1 MRKGYIYRGDFVID
15 SQTAKR
21 LYEDEVNKN
30 GLSGAYARAAARA
43 GIHRSTFRD
52 KVISEP
58 KNNLNKPSEMSM
70 EERAEIQL
78 LKYRNERLQRQNKE
92 SELALAHL
100 QELERTAIAIRDKTP
115 PLPQWAIDHTAK
127 PDHPGLPIYH
137 WSDWHLGEVV
147 DPKQMHGY
155 NAFNREIAEQ
165 RVVTLVRNSLMMTK
179 EILGR
184 HKPNGCV
191 IFLGGDFVSG
201 WLHQELIATD
211 DMTPLQAMRTAT
223 TWLNAAL
230 LEMVKFFGKIT
241 VIGTPGNHG
250 RLFHRPPG
258 KLGAYQAFDWLV
270 YGFLQD
276 LFEHDK
282 RFTFIIPGEGEYLAE
297 LNGRRYMFM
306 HGHELGVKGGD
317 GIIGAIGPIMRGAQK
332 VGRSSASIG
341 RDFDTLVIGHYHQPL
356 LLPGIICNN
365 AIKGFDEY
373 ARRERYRATPPS
385 QVMWF
390 SHAKYGVVHFNEI
403 FVEKP
408 GKVYE

>member
-1 MRKGYIYRGDFVID
+1 MDMN
-15 SQTAKR
+15 QTAKK
-21 LYEDEVNKN
+21 LYDDEVKKN
-30 GLSGAYARAAARA
+30 GETGAYARAAKRA
-43 GIHRSTFRD
+43 GISRSALRHRVLSAMTGKTD
-52 KVISEP
+52 KVLEP
-58 KNNLNKPSEMSM
+58 TMS
-70 EERAEIQL
+70 ERADFQL
-78 LKYRNERLQRQNKE
+78 LKYRNERLARQNKE

-100 QELERTAIAIRDKTP
+100 QELERTAIALRDTLP
-115 PLPQWAIDHTAK
+115 PLPDWAIDHAAK

-155 NAFNREIAEQ
+155 NAFNRGIAEQ
-165 RVVTLVRNSLMMTK
+165 RVITLVRNSLMMTK
-179 EILGR
+179 EVLGH

-201 WLHQELIATD
+201 WLHQELVATD

-223 TWLNAAL
+223 TWLRAAL

-258 KLGAYQAFDWLV
+258 KLGAYQAFDWLI
-270 YGFLQD
+270 YGHLQD
-276 LFEHDK
+276 LFEEDK

-341 RDFDTLVIGHYHQPL
+341 RDFDTLVIGHFHQPL
-356 LLPGIICNN
+356 LLPGIIVNC
-365 AIKGFDEY
+365 ALKGWDEY
-373 ARRERYRATPPS
+373 ARRERYRANPPS

-390 SHAKYGVVHFNEI
+390 SHPKYGVVHFNEI

-408 GKVYE
+408 GRTYE